1 MPFIPL
7 VDLKAQYAA
16 IRPEVRAAVDDVLDS
31 AHFIQG
37 RAVAEFERK
46 FAAFCGAGFAV
57 GVGSGTDALTLALR
71 AVGVGAGHEVVT
83 AANTFAA
90 TAEAVVAAGA
100 RPVFVDVDARHFN
113 MTAEGLDAAITP
125 RTRAA
130 VPVHLYGQP
139 APMAEIMD
147 VARRRSIKVVED
159 AAQAHGSECGG
170 KRVGSWGDAAAFSF
184 YPAKNLGAFG
194 DAGAVVTG
202 DEEIAGAVRMLRD
215 HGRTGKYRHERVG
228 VNSRLDTLQAAVL
241 DVKLGHLEE
250 WNRARRAVAAAYDAA
265 LDAAPG
271 LTLPV
276 ETPGARHVYHLYVV
290 RTRRRDELR
299 RHAAENGVGVGIHYP
314 VPLHLQPA
322 FRHLGYGPG
331 RFPVAERLAGSIL
344 SIPLYPEMQDAQ
356 VAQVVRTL
364 TAFGSAE
371 ECGTRLES
379 AGRPAT
385 RSNPG

>member
-16 IRPEVRAAVDDVLDS
+16 IRSEIRTAVDDVLDG
-31 AHFIQG
+31 ARFIQG
-37 RAVAEFERK
+37 PAVAEFERK

-71 AVGVGAGHEVVT
+71 ALGVGAGDEVVT

-90 TAEAVVAAGA
+90 TAEAVVAVGA

-113 MTAEGLDAAITP
+113 MTAEGLDAAVTP

-170 KRVGSWGDAAAFSF
+170 RRVGSWGDAAAFSF

-228 VNSRLDTLQAAVL
+228 VNSRLDALQAAVL

-299 RHAAENGVGVGIHYP
+299 RYAAENGVGVGIHYP

-331 RFPVAERLAGSIL
+331 RFPVAERLADSIL

-364 TAFGSAE
+364 TAFGAAE

-379 AGRPAT
+379 AERPAT